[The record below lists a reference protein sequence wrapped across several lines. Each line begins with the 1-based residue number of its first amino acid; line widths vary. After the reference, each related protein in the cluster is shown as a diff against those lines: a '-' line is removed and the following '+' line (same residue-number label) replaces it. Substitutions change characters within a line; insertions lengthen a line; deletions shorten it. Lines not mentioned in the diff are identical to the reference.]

1 MKIEDMLNNEVLKDE
16 LLFVISLHEE
26 TQQQRTFK
34 YGYLEYIQEKY
45 MLTDREL
52 QQCYTLVRIDNDLY
66 NLHLDKNPYKLK
78 VGEIT
83 DLIDRMKK

>member
-52 QQCYTLVRIDNDLY
+52 QQCYSLIRIDKDLH
-66 NLHLDKNPYKLK
+66 NLKNPYKLK

-83 DLIDRMKK
+83 DLVDRMKK